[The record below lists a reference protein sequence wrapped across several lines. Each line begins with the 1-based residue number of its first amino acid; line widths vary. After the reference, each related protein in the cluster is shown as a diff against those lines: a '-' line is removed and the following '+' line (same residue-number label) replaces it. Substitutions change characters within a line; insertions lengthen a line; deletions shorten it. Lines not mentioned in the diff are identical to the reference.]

1 MPIELPA
8 AWVVV
13 LNVGGWLVLQ
23 LTLAWAFTRMPVEWF
38 QPAPPR
44 AWEND
49 GRFYERFVAIRRWK
63 DLLPDGARWFAGGF
77 AKGALTSVNPEY
89 LQRFVR
95 ETRRGELCHWFAIFG
110 VPIFFLW
117 NPWWGDLIII
127 AYALAANL
135 PCILAQRY
143 NRARMFRLTDRVH
156 GRTETEGKTL
166 L

>member
-1 MPIELPA
+1 VPIELPA

-117 NPWWGDLIII
+117 NRGGETSSSSPMPWPPTCHASSLSDTTAHACFG
-127 AYALAANL
+127 
-135 PCILAQRY
+135 
-143 NRARMFRLTDRVH
+143 
-156 GRTETEGKTL
+156 
-166 L
+166 